1 MIENSRFILYRRENK
16 HDCSVSTLKP
26 YVYSVFGCLT
36 LKSGNDLS
44 SERINSDRWISAYEA
59 SDLYHFNPRG

>member
-1 MIENSRFILYRRENK
+1 MKNSRYILYTRENK
-16 HDCSVSTLKP
+16 RDYSVSTLKP

-44 SERINSDRWISAYEA
+44 SERINSDRWISADEA